1 MSDSKDW
8 IEEKHDDFGFRFRV
22 TKRLFAKQSEFQ
34 HVEVVDTAGH
44 GKMLFNDGLVMI
56 SERDE
61 FVYHDM
67 IAHVP
72 LFVHRAPKKVL
83 IIGGGDGG
91 TMREVLRHDIV
102 DECTLVEID
111 AAVIDSCK
119 EHIPLTSAA
128 FDHEKART
136 IVGDGVKFVAE
147 TDERFDIVI
156 VDSTDPIGPAAPL
169 FGSEFYGNVKRV
181 LSYDGIVVSQGESP
195 FFELETQR
203 SMVEIAASLFEHVH
217 VYNYSNIT
225 YPGGFWSFIWAS
237 KTLCPLTDFQTDRLR
252 NSKLTFRYYNEAT
265 HKAAFAL
272 PQFQLEALTDLLS
285 DLPQFTQ

>member
-1 MSDSKDW
+1 MSDPRDW
-8 IEEKHDDFGFRFRV
+8 IEEKHDDFGFSFRV
-22 TKRLFAKQSEFQ
+22 IKRLYAKQSEFQ

-44 GKMLFNDGLVMI
+44 GKMLFNDGLVMV

-72 LFVHRAPKKVL
+72 LFVHPAPEKVL
-83 IIGGGDGG
+83 VIGGGDGG
-91 TMREVLRHDIV
+91 TMREVLRHDSV
-102 DECTLVEID
+102 KECTLVEID
-111 AAVIDSCK
+111 DAVIEACK
-119 EHIPLTSAA
+119 KHIPVTSKA
-128 FDHEKART
+128 FEHEKAKT

-147 TDERFDIVI
+147 TKERFDVII

-169 FGSEFYGNVKRV
+169 FGPEFYGNVKRV
-181 LSYDGIVVSQGESP
+181 LSDDGIVVSQGESP

-203 SMVEIAASLFEHVH
+203 SMVEIAATLFEHVH

-237 KTLCPLTDFQTDRLR
+237 KTLCPLADFHRDRVRESQLR
-252 NSKLTFRYYNEAT
+252 FRYYNEAT

-272 PQFQLEALTDLLS
+272 PQFQLERLS
-285 DLPQFTQ
+285 DVLTKFSQPLM